1 MRIGRGG
8 IGGSRLGALAL
19 LPGGRRE
26 QQIAPRL
33 EGRRGFGKLLSA
45 IGFANLMWG
54 LGGLAA
60 LVLLWGILRL
70 VYRPPMTMFRRAEQA
85 P

>member
-1 MRIGRGG
+1 MGG
-8 IGGSRLGALAL
+8 QDEAA
-19 LPGGRRE
+19 
-26 QQIAPRL
+26 

-45 IGFANLMWG
+45 IGFENLMWS

-60 LVLLWGILRL
+60 IVLLWGILRL
-70 VYRPPMTMFRRAEQA
+70 VYRPPMAMFRRADQV